1 MQQNG
6 LCRSCTCIKAR
17 RLCESCLPSKL
28 GNCANTST
36 AISQVTAP
44 LDPSSLSTAMTHS
57 TSSTTQ
63 LTIISTSRDPS
74 TRDPS
79 VSSHSNQ
86 QIAQTGHQDHPL
98 QTVPTT
104 STADIP
110 DGGSS
115 HSLPGYTTMSEPT
128 FV

>member
-1 MQQNG
+1 MVACCKCNRTG
-6 LCRSCTCIKAR
+6 LCRSCACVKAR

-86 QIAQTGHQDHPL
+86 QIAQTGHQDHPPKRYPPL
-98 QTVPTT
+98 ALRTSQTEALVTVYQ
-104 STADIP
+104 AIQQ
-110 DGGSS
+110 
-115 HSLPGYTTMSEPT
+115 
-128 FV
+128 